1 MGVVEDVER
10 VFDLVATDGT
20 AEQRAWLE
28 RWRGLFDEA
37 VDRGDEEACEDLHI
51 ALIVWERTELR
62 PSGRLFAL
70 EEVAAEFGVE
80 LDESNRDTRA
90 ST

>member
-10 VFDLVATDGT
+10 VFDLVATNGT

-28 RWRGLFDEA
+28 RWRGLFNEA
-37 VDRGDEEACEDLHI
+37 VERDDEDACEDLHI

-62 PSGRLFAL
+62 PPARLFTL
-70 EEVAAEFGVE
+70 GEVAAEFGIE
-80 LDESNRDTRA
+80 LEGLNHDTRG
-90 ST
+90 SS

>member
-28 RWRGLFDEA
+28 RWRGLFNEAVERRDEA
-37 VDRGDEEACEDLHI
+37 ACEDLLI

-62 PSGRLFAL
+62 PPGRLFTL

-80 LDESNRDTRA
+80 LEGPSRDTRA
-90 ST
+90 SS